1 MAVHTAI
8 TSDALETNN
17 RTNVSFNTF
26 VWVVLYEKG
35 ENFVSDRWA
44 LEQAMCSLDFCE
56 AASEAVQAHLHIVDA
71 HGTRFFVENRSKYM
85 QEQEQR
91 VPPAQT
97 SEQQQTD
104 TLAENRVG
112 ITSEQIAVSFRNHMT
127 HSVGRP
133 LERSSAIDQY
143 HALSAAVRDRLMD
156 QWLETIETYRKNDV
170 RVLAYLSAEYL
181 LGPHLQNDLL
191 NLDLTSQTEQALKG
205 LNLELETIAAEE
217 PEPGLGNGGLGRLA
231 ACFLDS
237 LSTLDVPVIGYGLRY
252 EFGIFRQE
260 IVDGWQV
267 EKSDTW
273 LQFGNPWEIPASMS
287 VEVGLY
293 GHTETY
299 TDDKGAVRHRWV
311 PDYWVKG
318 IPFDTPIPGYQ
329 TRTVNRLR
337 LWKSEAVDSF
347 DLDAFDKGD
356 YVGAVRAKTESETI
370 SKVLYPPD
378 EKVEGKRLRLTQQ
391 FFFTSCSL
399 QDMVRI
405 HLELGKPLT
414 EFDKKWTVQ
423 LNDTHPSIGIA
434 ELMRLLMDEHEIGWD
449 DAWRVTQAT
458 FGYTNHTLLPEAL
471 ERWSLEIFG
480 NLLPRHLEI
489 IYEINRRFL
498 DNMRQR
504 FPNDDARMRRMSI
517 IGEDG
522 ERSVQMAHL
531 AVVGSKAVNGV
542 AELHTQLLEK
552 NTLRD
557 YYEAFPERFSNKTNG
572 VTPRRWLMLSNPEL
586 TGLIDES
593 IGRDWHKDLYGLKLL
608 EPFAK
613 DKGFLDRWRKTQEAA
628 KGRLATFIKETMSIN
643 VDPTSM
649 FDVQVK
655 RLHEYKRQ
663 HLNALHILSLYCQI
677 KNNTTKDFTPR
688 TFLFG
693 GKAAPSYTMAKLI
706 IKLICQVG
714 ELVNNDP
721 QVKDILKVIF
731 LPNYSVSMGQRIYPA
746 ADLSEQISTAGL
758 EASGTGCMKF
768 MMNGA
773 VAIGTLDGANI
784 EIREEAGEEN
794 FFLFGLTAP
803 EISNL
808 QRTGYK
814 PSDYYDK
821 SPMLRE
827 VLDGLRDGRFSNG
840 DRELFAPLV
849 NDLINFD
856 RYLVLADFE
865 AYAAAQHEAG
875 KAYADVARWGTMS
888 LLNTAR
894 SGKFSSDRTIRQYC
908 EDIWKLPV
916 RNIRS

>member
-1 MAVHTAI
+1 
-8 TSDALETNN
+8 
-17 RTNVSFNTF
+17 
-26 VWVVLYEKG
+26 
-35 ENFVSDRWA
+35 
-44 LEQAMCSLDFCE
+44 
-56 AASEAVQAHLHIVDA
+56 
-71 HGTRFFVENRSKYM
+71 M
-85 QEQEQR
+85 QEREQGISLTR
-91 VPPAQT
+91 DR
-97 SEQQQTD
+97 EHQQAD
-104 TLAENRVG
+104 TLAGENRAG
-112 ITSEQIAVSFRNHMT
+112 TTAEEIAVSFRNHMT

-133 LERSSAIDQY
+133 LESSSLIDKY
-143 HALSAAVRDRLMD
+143 HALSVTVRDRLMD
-156 QWLETIETYRKNDV
+156 QWLETIETYKQNDV

-191 NLDLTSQTEQALKG
+191 NLDLTTQVDQALESLG
-205 LNLELETIAAEE
+205 LDLKTIAAEE

-267 EKSDTW
+267 EKSDKW
-273 LQFGNPWEIPASMS
+273 LQFGNPWEICASTS
-287 VEVGLY
+287 VEVGLF

-299 TDDKGAVRHRWV
+299 RDEKGAIRHRWV
-311 PDYWVKG
+311 PGYRVKG
-318 IPFDTPIPGYQ
+318 IPFDTPVPGYQ

-347 DLDAFDKGD
+347 DLGVFDSGD
-356 YVGAVRAKTESETI
+356 YAGAVRAKVESETI

-378 EKVEGKRLRLTQQ
+378 DKVEGKRLRLTQQ

-399 QDMVRI
+399 QDMVRL
-405 HLELGKPLT
+405 HLELGEPLT
-414 EFDKKWTVQ
+414 GFDKKWTVQ

-434 ELMRLLMDEHEIGWD
+434 ELMRLLMDEHAMGWE
-449 DAWRVTQAT
+449 DAWRVTQST

-471 ERWSLEIFG
+471 ERWPLDMFA

-489 IYEINRRFL
+489 IFEINRRFL
-498 DNMRQR
+498 DDMRYR
-504 FPNDDARMRRMSI
+504 FPNDDARLRRMSI
-517 IGEDG
+517 IGEDDK
-522 ERSVQMAHL
+522 RSVQMAHL
-531 AVVGSKAVNGV
+531 AVVGSKAINGV
-542 AELHTQLLEK
+542 AELHTELLEQT
-552 NTLRD
+552 TLHD

-586 TGLIDES
+586 TGLINET
-593 IGRDWHKDLYGLKLL
+593 IGTGWHKDLYGLKLL

-613 DKGFLDRWRKTQEAA
+613 DRGFLDQWRKTQEAS
-628 KGRLATFIKETMSIN
+628 KSRLAAHIKKTMSID

-677 KNNTTKDFTPR
+677 KAGTMKNLPPR

-731 LPNYSVSMGQRIYPA
+731 LPNYSVSLGQRIYPA
-746 ADLSEQISTAGL
+746 ADLSEQISTAGF

-784 EIREEAGEEN
+784 EIRQEAGEEN

-803 EISNL
+803 EISDL
-808 QRTGYK
+808 HQAGYN
-814 PSDYYDK
+814 PRPYYDK
-821 SPMLRE
+821 SPLLRE

-840 DRELFAPLV
+840 DRDLFAPLV
-849 NDLINFD
+849 NDLMNSD
-856 RYLVLADFE
+856 RYFVLADFD
-865 AYAAAQHEAG
+865 AYAAAQQEAG
-875 KAYADVARWGTMS
+875 KAYADISRWGTMS

-908 EDIWKLPV
+908 EDIWKLPLG
-916 RNIRS
+916 RR

>member
-1 MAVHTAI
+1 
-8 TSDALETNN
+8 
-17 RTNVSFNTF
+17 
-26 VWVVLYEKG
+26 
-35 ENFVSDRWA
+35 
-44 LEQAMCSLDFCE
+44 
-56 AASEAVQAHLHIVDA
+56 
-71 HGTRFFVENRSKYM
+71 M
-85 QEQEQR
+85 QEQEHSTSL
-91 VPPAQT
+91 AQER
-97 SEQQQTD
+97 EQQQAD
-104 TLAENRVG
+104 TLPRENRAG
-112 ITSEQIAVSFRNHMT
+112 TTAEEIAVSFRNHMT

-133 LERSSAIDQY
+133 LERSTVIDQY
-143 HALSAAVRDRLMD
+143 HALSETVRDRLMD
-156 QWLETIETYRKNDV
+156 QWLETIETYRKKDV
-170 RVLAYLSAEYL
+170 RLLAYLSAEYL
-181 LGPHLQNDLL
+181 LGPHLENDLL
-191 NLDLTSQTEQALKG
+191 NLNLTSHAKQALGSVG
-205 LNLELETIAAEE
+205 LSLETIAGEE

-260 IVDGWQV
+260 ILDGWQV
-267 EKSDTW
+267 EKSDKW
-273 LQFGNPWEIPASMS
+273 LQYGNPWEIPASMS
-287 VEVGLY
+287 MEVGFY
-293 GHTETY
+293 GHSETY
-299 TDDKGAVRHRWV
+299 TDDKGAVRRKWV
-311 PDYWVKG
+311 PGYKVKG
-318 IPFDTPIPGYQ
+318 IPFDTPIPGYE

-347 DLDAFDKGD
+347 NLGAFDSGD
-356 YVGAVRAKTESETI
+356 YAGAVRDKMEAETI

-378 EKVEGKRLRLTQQ
+378 EQIEGKRLRLSQQ

-405 HLELGKPLT
+405 HVELGKPLT

-423 LNDTHPSIGIA
+423 LNDTHPSVGIA
-434 ELMRLLMDEHEIGWD
+434 ELMRLLMDEHEVGWD

-489 IYEINRRFL
+489 IYDINRRFL
-498 DNMRQR
+498 DEMRER

-542 AELHTQLLEK
+542 AELHTELLEK
-552 NTLRD
+552 TTLHD
-557 YYEAFPERFSNKTNG
+557 YFEAFPERFSNKTNG

-586 TGLIDES
+586 TSLIDES
-593 IGRDWHKDLYGLKLL
+593 IGNGWHTDLYELKLL
-608 EPFAK
+608 ESFV
-613 DKGFLDRWRKTQEAA
+613 DDRSFLDQWRKTQEAS
-628 KGRLATFIKETMSIN
+628 KGRLAGFIKDTMSID
-643 VDPTSM
+643 VDPASM

-677 KNNTTKDFTPR
+677 KSGAIKDFSPR

-714 ELVNNDP
+714 ELINGDP
-721 QVKDILKVIF
+721 QLKDLLKVIF
-731 LPNYSVSMGQRIYPA
+731 LPNYSVTMGQRIYPA

-784 EIREEAGEEN
+784 EIRKEAGEEN

-803 EISNL
+803 EISDL
-808 QRTGYK
+808 RTAGYN
-814 PSDYYDK
+814 PREYYDR
-821 SPMLRE
+821 SPLLRE
-827 VLDGLRDGRFSNG
+827 VVDGLRDGRFSNG
-840 DRELFAPLV
+840 DRALFAPLV
-849 NDLINFD
+849 NELMNYD
-856 RYLVLADFE
+856 RYFVLADFD
-865 AYAAAQHEAG
+865 AYATAQHEAG
-875 KAYADVARWGTMS
+875 SAYADTARWGKMS

-908 EDIWKLPV
+908 EEIWKLPV
-916 RNIRS
+916 PSR

>member
-1 MAVHTAI
+1 VE
-8 TSDALETNN
+8 DELE
-17 RTNVSFNTF
+17 R
-26 VWVVLYEKG
+26 
-35 ENFVSDRWA
+35 
-44 LEQAMCSLDFCE
+44 
-56 AASEAVQAHLHIVDA
+56 
-71 HGTRFFVENRSKYM
+71 M
-85 QEQEQR
+85 QEQEQGILVTQDR
-91 VPPAQT
+91 DR
-97 SEQQQTD
+97 QQRD
-104 TLAENRVG
+104 TLAGENRASA
-112 ITSEQIAVSFRNHMT
+112 TAEAIAVSFRNHMT

-133 LERSSAIDQY
+133 LELSSLIDKY
-143 HALSAAVRDRLMD
+143 HALSVTVRDQLMD
-156 QWLETIETYRKNDV
+156 QWLKTIETYRREDV
-170 RVLAYLSAEYL
+170 RVLAFLSAEYL

-191 NLDLTSQTEQALKG
+191 NLDLTQRTEQALKSLG
-205 LNLELETIAAEE
+205 LDLGTIAAEE

-237 LSTLDVPVIGYGLRY
+237 LSTLDVPLIGYGLRY

-260 IVDGWQV
+260 IVDGSQV
-267 EKSDTW
+267 EKSDNW
-273 LQFGNPWEIPASMS
+273 LQFGNPWEICASTS
-287 VEVGLY
+287 VEVGLF

-299 TDDKGAVRHRWV
+299 TDDKGAARHRWV
-311 PDYWVKG
+311 TGHKVKG
-318 IPFDTPIPGYQ
+318 IPYDTPIPGYK

-347 DLDAFDKGD
+347 DLGKFDSGD
-356 YVGAVRAKTESETI
+356 YAGAVRAKTESETI

-378 EKVEGKRLRLTQQ
+378 ETVEGKRLRLTQQ

-399 QDMVRI
+399 QDMVQM

-434 ELMRLLMDEHEIGWD
+434 ELMRLLMDEHAMGWD
-449 DAWRVTQAT
+449 DAWRVTQST
-458 FGYTNHTLLPEAL
+458 FGFTNHTLLPEAL
-471 ERWSLEIFG
+471 ERWPLDLFG

-498 DNMRQR
+498 DDMRSK
-504 FPNDDARMRRMSI
+504 FPNDNARMRRMSI

-531 AVVGSKAVNGV
+531 AVVGSKSVNGV
-542 AELHTQLLEK
+542 SELHTQLLEET
-552 NTLRD
+552 TLHD

-586 TGLIDES
+586 TGLINET
-593 IGRDWHKDLYGLKLL
+593 IGTGWHKDLYSLKLL

-613 DKGFLDRWRKTQEAA
+613 DRGFLDRWRMAQEAS
-628 KGRLATFIKETMSIN
+628 KSRLAAYIKETMFIN

-677 KNNTTKDFTPR
+677 KSGAMKGFAPR

-693 GKAAPSYTMAKLI
+693 GKAAPSYTMAKLM

-721 QVKDILKVIF
+721 QVRDSLRVIF
-731 LPNYSVSMGQRIYPA
+731 LSNYSVSLGQRIYPA
-746 ADLSEQISTAGL
+746 ADLSEQISTAGF

-784 EIREEAGEEN
+784 EIRKEVGEEN

-803 EISNL
+803 EISDL
-808 QRTGYK
+808 RKVGYN
-814 PSDYYDK
+814 PRRYYDE
-821 SPMLRE
+821 SPLLRE

-840 DRELFAPLV
+840 DRGLFAPMV
-849 NDLINFD
+849 NDLMNSD
-856 RYLVLADFE
+856 RYCVLADFD
-865 AYAAAQHEAG
+865 AYAGAQQEAG
-875 KAYADVARWGTMS
+875 KAYADTSRWGTMS

-908 EDIWKLPV
+908 EDIWKLPIGT
-916 RNIRS
+916 R

>member
-1 MAVHTAI
+1 MPGEKQQSSGARGRDQEKANARDRETRTGTTA
-8 TSDALETNN
+8 
-17 RTNVSFNTF
+17 
-26 VWVVLYEKG
+26 
-35 ENFVSDRWA
+35 
-44 LEQAMCSLDFCE
+44 
-56 AASEAVQAHLHIVDA
+56 
-71 HGTRFFVENRSKYM
+71 
-85 QEQEQR
+85 
-91 VPPAQT
+91 
-97 SEQQQTD
+97 
-104 TLAENRVG
+104 AE
-112 ITSEQIAVSFRNHMT
+112 IAISFRNHMT

-133 LERSSAIDQY
+133 LESSNLIDKY
-143 HALSAAVRDRLMD
+143 HAAAVTVRDRLMD
-156 QWLETIETYRKNDV
+156 QWLETIETYKQGDV

-191 NLDLTSQTEQALKG
+191 NLDLTQPTEQALESLG
-205 LNLELETIAAEE
+205 LDLNIIANEE

-267 EKSDTW
+267 EKSDKW
-273 LQFGNPWEIPASMS
+273 LQFGNPWEIPASNS
-287 VEVGLY
+287 YEVGFS

-299 TDDKGAVRHRWV
+299 TDGKGAVRHRWV
-311 PDYWVKG
+311 PAYKVKG
-318 IPFDTPIPGYQ
+318 IPYDTPIPGYK
-329 TRTVNRLR
+329 TRTVSRLR
-337 LWKSEAVDSF
+337 LWKTEAVDAF
-347 DLDAFDKGD
+347 DLGAFDSGD
-356 YVGAVRAKTESETI
+356 YAGAVRAKMESETI

-378 EKVEGKRLRLTQQ
+378 EKEEGKRLRLTQQ

-399 QDMVRI
+399 QDMVQLQLACGR
-405 HLELGKPLT
+405 PLA

-434 ELMRLLMDEHEIGWD
+434 ELMRLLMDDHEMGWE
-449 DAWRVTQAT
+449 DAWRVTQST

-471 ERWSLEIFG
+471 ERWSLELFG
-480 NLLPRHLEI
+480 SLLPRHLEI
-489 IYEINRRFL
+489 VYEINRRFL
-498 DNMRQR
+498 DEMRFR
-504 FPNDDARMRRMSI
+504 FPDDDARMRRMSI

-522 ERSVQMAHL
+522 VRSVQMAHL

-542 AELHTQLLEK
+542 AELHTELLEK
-552 NTLRD
+552 TTLHD

-586 TGLIDES
+586 TSLINET
-593 IGRDWHKDLYGLKLL
+593 IGTDWHKDLYGLKSL
-608 EPFAK
+608 EPFAN
-613 DKGFLDRWRKTQEAA
+613 DKGFLDRWRKTQEAS
-628 KGRLATFIKETMSIN
+628 KGRLAAFIKETMSID

-677 KNNTTKDFTPR
+677 KSGAAKTFTPR

-721 QVKDILKVIF
+721 EVKDLLKVIF
-731 LPNYSVSMGQRIYPA
+731 VPNYSVSLGQRIYPA
-746 ADLSEQISTAGL
+746 ADLSEQISTAGF

-784 EIREEAGEEN
+784 EIRKEAGEEN

-803 EISNL
+803 EIGDL
-808 QRTGYK
+808 GRAGYT
-814 PSDYYDK
+814 PRSFYEK
-821 SPMLRE
+821 SPLLRE
-827 VLDGLRDGRFSNG
+827 VLDDLRDGRFSNG

-849 NDLINFD
+849 NDLMNVD
-856 RYLVLADFE
+856 RYFVLADFD
-865 AYAAAQHEAG
+865 AYAAAQQEAG
-875 KAYADVARWGTMS
+875 KAYADAARWGTMS

-916 RNIRS
+916 SSR

>member
-1 MAVHTAI
+1 MPKRKQG
-8 TSDALETNN
+8 S
-17 RTNVSFNTF
+17 
-26 VWVVLYEKG
+26 
-35 ENFVSDRWA
+35 
-44 LEQAMCSLDFCE
+44 
-56 AASEAVQAHLHIVDA
+56 
-71 HGTRFFVENRSKYM
+71 
-85 QEQEQR
+85 
-91 VPPAQT
+91 PPAWELDQQAT
-97 SEQQQTD
+97 S
-104 TLAENRVG
+104 TLLGVNPAGTTAE
-112 ITSEQIAVSFRNHMT
+112 EIAGSFRHHMT
-127 HSVGRP
+127 QTIGRP
-133 LERSSAIDQY
+133 LEASNLIDKY
-143 HALSAAVRDRLMD
+143 HALSYSVRDRLMD
-156 QWLETIETYRKNDV
+156 QWLETIETYKRGDV
-170 RVLAYLSAEYL
+170 RVLGFLSAEYL
-181 LGPHLQNDLL
+181 LGPHLGNDLL
-191 NLDLTSQTEQALKG
+191 NLDLTQQTEQALKSVK
-205 LNLELETIAAEE
+205 LDLETIESAE

-267 EKSDTW
+267 EKSDKW
-273 LQFGNPWEIPASMS
+273 LQFGNPWEIQGSTS
-287 VEVGLY
+287 VQVGLY

-299 TDDKGAVRHRWV
+299 SDKKGAIRHRWV
-311 PDYWVKG
+311 PGYHIKG
-318 IPFDTPIPGYQ
+318 IPFDTPIPGYK

-337 LWKSEAVDSF
+337 LWKSEAVDEF
-347 DLDAFDKGD
+347 DLGAFDSGD
-356 YVGAVRAKTESETI
+356 YAGAVRAKMESETI

-399 QDMVRI
+399 QDMVQV
-405 HLELGKPLT
+405 HLAFGKPLT

-423 LNDTHPSIGIA
+423 LNDTHPSIGIP
-434 ELMRLLMDEHEIGWD
+434 ELMRLLMDEHEMGWD

-471 ERWSLEIFG
+471 ERWALDLFG

-489 IYEINRRFL
+489 IYEINQRFL
-498 DNMRQR
+498 DEMRKR
-504 FPNDDARMRRMSI
+504 YPNDDARMRRMSI

-522 ERSVQMAHL
+522 ERNVQMAHL

-542 AELHTQLLEK
+542 AELHTELLEK
-552 NTLRD
+552 TTLHD

-586 TGLIDES
+586 AALINETIGTG
-593 IGRDWHKDLYGLKLL
+593 WHKDLYGLKAL
-608 EPFAK
+608 EPFVK
-613 DKGFLDRWRKTQEAA
+613 DKGFLEQWRKTQEAS
-628 KGRLATFIKETMSIN
+628 KGRLAAFIKETMSIDVN
-643 VDPTSM
+643 PASM

-677 KNNTTKDFTPR
+677 KNGTIKDFAPR

-706 IKLICQVG
+706 IKLICQIG
-714 ELVNNDP
+714 ELINNDS
-721 QVKDILKVIF
+721 QVNDKLKVIF
-731 LPNYSVSMGQRIYPA
+731 VPNYSVSLGQRIYPA
-746 ADLSEQISTAGL
+746 ADLSEQISTAGF

-773 VAIGTLDGANI
+773 VAIGTFDGANI
-784 EIREEAGEEN
+784 EIRQEAGEEN

-803 EISNL
+803 EISDL
-808 QRTGYK
+808 RLAGYN
-814 PSDYYDK
+814 PRNYYNE
-821 SPMLRE
+821 SPLLRE

-840 DRELFAPLV
+840 DRELFSPLV
-849 NDLINFD
+849 NNLITFD
-856 RYLVLADFE
+856 PYFVLADFD
-865 AYAAAQHEAG
+865 AYAAAQHDAG
-875 KAYADVARWGTMS
+875 KAFADVLQWGTMS

-916 RNIRS
+916 GNR

>member
-1 MAVHTAI
+1 M
-8 TSDALETNN
+8 
-17 RTNVSFNTF
+17 
-26 VWVVLYEKG
+26 
-35 ENFVSDRWA
+35 
-44 LEQAMCSLDFCE
+44 EQ
-56 AASEAVQAHLHIVDA
+56 I
-71 HGTRFFVENRSKYM
+71 

-91 VPPAQT
+91 NLQLT
-97 SEQQQTD
+97 RDREQQQTE
-104 TLAENRVG
+104 TLAGENRAG
-112 ITSEQIAVSFRNHMT
+112 TTAEEIAVSFRNHMT

-133 LERSSAIDQY
+133 LESSSLIDKY

-156 QWLETIETYRKNDV
+156 QWLETIETYRRNDV

-191 NLDLTSQTEQALKG
+191 NLGLTSQTEQALKSLG
-205 LNLELETIAAEE
+205 LDLKTIAAEE

-267 EKSDTW
+267 EKSDKW
-273 LQFGNPWEIPASMS
+273 LQFGNPWEIPASLS
-287 VEVGLY
+287 VEVGLF

-299 TDDKGAVRHRWV
+299 TDDKGAIRHRWV
-311 PDYWVKG
+311 PGYKMKG
-318 IPFDTPIPGYQ
+318 IPFDTPIPGYK

-347 DLDAFDKGD
+347 DLGAFDRGD
-356 YVGAVRAKTESETI
+356 YAGAVRAKTESETI

-378 EKVEGKRLRLTQQ
+378 DTVEGKRLRLTQQ

-399 QDMVRI
+399 QDMVRL
-405 HLELGKPLT
+405 HLALGKPLT

-434 ELMRLLMDEHEIGWD
+434 ELMRLLMDEHEMGWE
-449 DAWRVTQAT
+449 DAWRVTQST

-471 ERWSLEIFG
+471 ERWPLDMFA

-489 IYEINRRFL
+489 IFEINRRFL
-498 DNMRQR
+498 DDMRYR

-542 AELHTQLLEK
+542 AELHTELLEQT
-552 NTLRD
+552 TLHD

-586 TGLIDES
+586 TGLINET
-593 IGRDWHKDLYGLKLL
+593 IGTGWHKDLYGLKLL

-613 DKGFLDRWRKTQEAA
+613 DRGFLDRWRKTQEAS
-628 KGRLATFIKETMSIN
+628 KSRLAAHIKETMSID

-677 KNNTTKDFTPR
+677 KGGTVKDLTPR

-731 LPNYSVSMGQRIYPA
+731 LPNYSVSLGQRIYPA
-746 ADLSEQISTAGL
+746 ADLSEQISTAGF

-773 VAIGTLDGANI
+773 VTIGTLDGANI
-784 EIREEAGEEN
+784 EIRKEAGNEN
-794 FFLFGLTAP
+794 FFLFGLTAL
-803 EISNL
+803 EISDL
-808 QRTGYK
+808 QRARYN
-814 PSDYYDK
+814 PRLYYDK
-821 SPMLRE
+821 SPLLRE
-827 VLDGLRDGRFSNG
+827 VLDGLRDGRFSSG
-840 DRELFAPLV
+840 DRGLFAPLV
-849 NDLINFD
+849 NDLMNSD
-856 RYLVLADFE
+856 RYFVLADFD
-865 AYAAAQHEAG
+865 AYAAAQQEAG
-875 KAYADVARWGTMS
+875 KAYADISRWGAMS

-908 EDIWKLPV
+908 EDIWKLPLEA
-916 RNIRS
+916 R